1 VKLLSALDALFL
13 HLETPEQPM
22 HVGGLNTFTLPPL
35 AEKKSKKVPVSFY
48 QDVRDHLV
56 SRMHLAPIFKRRLAT
71 MPMGLTNPA
80 WHTVDTLDL
89 DWHIQHVQLNKPG
102 SFKQLEAFIAKAH
115 AELLP
120 RDRPLWRA
128 YVIEGLSSGEVGF
141 FAKFHHAALDGQGGV
156 ALAKAILD
164 LEAKPV
170 DRTKKESPDTLKG
183 KAKVSTGALL
193 AASFRGLLGQYT
205 ELVRAAPQMT
215 SSLAGA
221 IASFSNT
228 NADSLATTKTR
239 QFIGPK
245 TRLNVA
251 ISKHRAFATLNL
263 PVTEVKAIGKAVGGS
278 LNDAVLGIVSG
289 GLRLFLNSHNE
300 LPKKSLICAMPVS
313 LRTEAHANAANIE
326 NQSSMVLT
334 SLATDVVDPIER
346 LRTIIEGTVR
356 AKELSAAMK
365 NGMPTDMPSLGIPWL
380 LTGLTQLY
388 TKSKLANHL
397 PPVANVMVSNVLG
410 PPVPLYMA
418 GAAMTSYYPVSIV
431 VHGIALNITL
441 QSYAGQLGFGI
452 IACKKAVPDVTV
464 LAQFL
469 EQAFQELKLRCAL
482 LSAEVTAS
490 VAAPQ
495 TVKKPIPA
503 NKRTPKKQSLK
514 QTVKPTTKK
523 VVAKK
528 TSVAVKKSKTTNE
541 SIQPKS
547 KLATRA
553 RTLKVSA

>member
-22 HVGGLNTFTLPPL
+22 HVGGLNTFQLPPQFAKKS
-35 AEKKSKKVPVSFY
+35 AEKSSKKPAKKSKNEPPSFY

-56 SRMHLAPIFKRRLAT
+56 SRMHLAPIFKRSLAT

-80 WHTVDTLDL
+80 WQTVENLDL

-102 SFKQLEAFIAKAH
+102 SFKQLEDFVAKAH

-128 YVIEGLSSGEVGF
+128 YVIEGLSNGEVGF

-170 DRTKKESPDTLKG
+170 DRTNKEAPSSLKG

-205 ELVRAAPQMT
+205 ELVKAAPQMT

-221 IASFSNT
+221 IASFSNNNINQIQT
-228 NADSLATTKTR
+228 GKER
-239 QFIGPK
+239 QFVGPK

-251 ISKHRAFATLNL
+251 ISNQRAFATLNL
-263 PVTEVKAIGKAVGGS
+263 PMADVKAIGKSVGGS

-289 GLRLFLNSHNE
+289 GLRAFLSAHDE

-313 LRTEAHANAANIE
+313 LRTEAHTNAANIE

-334 SLATDVVDPIER
+334 SLATDIADPLQR
-346 LRTIIEGTVR
+346 LNAIIEGTAR

-365 NGMPTDMPSLGIPWL
+365 SGMPTDVPSLGIPWL

-397 PPVANVMVSNVLG
+397 PPVANVVVSNVLG
-410 PPVPLYMA
+410 PPVPLFMA

-452 IACKKAVPDVTV
+452 IACKKAVPDVTQ

-469 EQAFQELKLRCAL
+469 EQAFEELKLECSLIGADKIP
-482 LSAEVTAS
+482 AVKTA
-490 VAAPQ
+490 AI
-495 TVKKPIPA
+495 KKPRAPA
-503 NKRTPKKQSLK
+503 KQSK
-514 QTVKPTTKK
+514 TTDESIKPKSKPTTR
-523 VVAKK
+523 
-528 TSVAVKKSKTTNE
+528 
-541 SIQPKS
+541 
-547 KLATRA
+547 TRV
-553 RTLKVSA
+553 RKVSA